1 MAISDTQKVDLL
13 YKKIAWAATK
23 TDTNPP
29 KEAYNEANPSPLLIR
44 GDTLWQLS
52 ASIPASIPSAT
63 TSVVQVYKDGGGG
76 GYTATVECTELAV
89 TDNRTWSTGLTNWI
103 DPQFG
108 STYFAKVYVDT
119 AGSTTPQTTGTALQ
133 AAGLNDDQWYF
144 DYQSGIL
151 NFIGS
156 NLPASIATGITGKS
170 VFVSGARYVGPTGV
184 VTWSNGLTIGNITIS
199 GNTISSTVGNV
210 NISGIGN
217 LSVTGNITTTTFIGN
232 VSTNYITANT
242 GNVVTITGTG
252 ALAVPVGTTAQRPSG
267 QNGLIRFNTEL
278 PSIEYHDGNA
288 WIPITNTVTD
298 QQIVPDGVSTI
309 YSLDQ
314 EATTIGVIVSINGI
328 IQRPTVAYTVNTNQI
343 TFTETPEAT
352 DIIDIRFLGAAV
364 NINSTLSDDLVVSG
378 NLTVNGNIVNG
389 LNNFYTYG
397 NAQVAAYLVA
407 NPQGGIYSNANV
419 QSYIGA
425 NIGSFYT
432 YSNATYSTVA
442 NAGTQQASINS
453 INANIGSFYTYAN
466 TILYSNTNVAAYLTT
481 GNISTSNLSVTGNL
495 TVSGNSTLTGN
506 VTAPTA
512 NISVNNTQLATTAFV
527 RSMLPTGIIVMWSG
541 SSASIPYGWYLCDG
555 NNSTPNLVNR
565 FIVGATSTY
574 AVGATGGTAD
584 AVVVSHNHGGSTA
597 ADATH
602 THTFSGTSS
611 GQSASHTHS
620 VGYYM
625 DDDNGNNGY
634 LGIVDG
640 DNTISSNYQTGS
652 TSNDHT
658 HTYSGTTSA
667 GSSHSH
673 TITTDGV
680 SGTNQNLPPYYALCY
695 IMKS

>member
-52 ASIPASIPSAT
+52 ASIPASIPATT

-170 VFVSGARYVGPTGV
+170 VFVSGARYIGPTGV

-217 LSVTGNITTTTFIGN
+217 LSTTGNITATTFIGN

-242 GNVVTITGTG
+242 GNVVIINSTG

-267 QNGLIRFNTEL
+267 QNGLIRFNVDL
-278 PSIEYHDGNA
+278 PSIEYYDGNV

-328 IQRPTVAYTVNTNQI
+328 IQRPTVAYTVTTNQI

-364 NINSTLSDDLVVSG
+364 SMNSTLSDDLVVSG

-407 NPQGGIYSNANV
+407 NPQGSIYSNANV

-425 NIGSFYT
+425 NIGSLWVNAATQNSSIDGINANIGSFYT
-432 YSNATYSTVA
+432 YSNTTYSTVA

-466 TILYSNTNVAAYLTT
+466 TTFYSNTNAAAYLTT
-481 GNISTSNLSVTGNL
+481 ATITTTGNITAANLTTAGNL
-495 TVSGNSTLTGN
+495 TVSGNSALTGN
-506 VTAPTA
+506 ATAPTA
-512 NISVNNTQLATTAFV
+512 NISVNNNQLATTAFV
-527 RSMLPTGIIVMWSG
+527 RSVLPTGIIVMWSG
-541 SSASIPYGWYLCDG
+541 SSATIPYGWYLCDG
-555 NNSTPNLVNR
+555 TNGTPNLVNR

-584 AVVVSHNHGGSTA
+584 AIVV
-597 ADATH
+597 
-602 THTFSGTSS
+602 
-611 GQSASHTHS
+611 SHTHS
-620 VGYYM
+620 VTDPGHFHGVSMYNINDFNQGSLSPGAEQYP
-625 DDDNGNNGY
+625 DDQSGTFTINSDTKTT
-634 LGIVDG
+634 GISIV
-640 DNTISSNYQTGS
+640 STGS
-652 TSNDHT
+652 
-658 HTYSGTTSA
+658 
-667 GSSHSH
+667 
-673 TITTDGV
+673 

>member
-133 AAGLNDDQWYF
+133 AAGVNDDQWYF

-210 NISGIGN
+210 NINGIGN

-232 VSTNYITANT
+232 ISTNYITANT
-242 GNVVTITGTG
+242 GNVVIINSTG
-252 ALAVPVGTTAQRPSG
+252 ALAVPVGTTAQRPPG
-267 QNGLIRFNTEL
+267 QYGLIRFNTEL
-278 PSIEYHDGNA
+278 PSIEYFEGNA

-343 TFTETPEAT
+343 TFVETPEAT

-364 NINSTLSDDLVVSG
+364 SINSTLSDDLVVSG

-397 NAQVAAYLVA
+397 NTQVAAYLVA
-407 NPQGGIYSNANV
+407 NPQGGIYSN
-419 QSYIGA
+419 
-425 NIGSFYT
+425 
-432 YSNATYSTVA
+432 
-442 NAGTQQASINS
+442 
-453 INANIGSFYTYAN
+453 
-466 TILYSNTNVAAYLTT
+466 TNVAAYLTT
-481 GNISTSNLSVTGNL
+481 GNISTGNITATGNI
-495 TVSGNSTLTGN
+495 SATGSILA
-506 VTAPTA
+506 VPVWTSAGAITIGATTTAPTKPTTRVKD
-512 NISVNNTQLATTAFV
+512 NISYRQLGAKQWEVVMSWVVTSATGAATGSGDFLFT
-527 RSMLPTGIIVMWSG
+527 LPNSLQFDTTLPSQSVYTSNVQTSTWAHIGYIIPSG
-541 SSASIPYGWYLCDG
+541 SGVITNLFVGGQIYPMVYS
-555 NNSTPNLVNR
+555 STQFRILGV
-565 FIVGATSTY
+565 T
-574 AVGATGGTAD
+574 
-584 AVVVSHNHGGSTA
+584 
-597 ADATH
+597 
-602 THTFSGTSS
+602 TSS
-611 GQSASHTHS
+611 GVAPWGSAFFAIT
-620 VGYYM
+620 
-625 DDDNGNNGY
+625 DA
-634 LGIVDG
+634 
-640 DNTISSNYQTGS
+640 
-652 TSNDHT
+652 TSMQLT
-658 HTYSGTTSA
+658 FRFTSA
-667 GSSHSH
+667 
-673 TITTDGV
+673 
-680 SGTNQNLPPYYALCY
+680 
-695 IMKS
+695 

>member
-52 ASIPASIPSAT
+52 ASIPASIPATT

-170 VFVSGARYVGPTGV
+170 VFVSGARYIGPTGV

-217 LSVTGNITTTTFIGN
+217 LSTTGNITATTFIGN

-242 GNVVTITGTG
+242 GNVVIINSTG

-267 QNGLIRFNTEL
+267 QNGLIRFNVDL
-278 PSIEYHDGNA
+278 PSIEYYDGNV

-328 IQRPTVAYTVNTNQI
+328 IQRPTVAYTVTTNQI

-364 NINSTLSDDLVVSG
+364 SMNSTLSDDLVVSG
-378 NLTVNGNIVNG
+378 NLTVNGNIVNT
-389 LNNFYTYG
+389 NNLYTYG
-397 NAQVAAYLVA
+397 NTQVAAYLVA
-407 NPQGGIYSNANV
+407 NPQGGIYSNTNV
-419 QSYIGA
+419 SA
-425 NIGSFYT
+425 LLS
-432 YSNATYSTVA
+432 
-442 NAGTQQASINS
+442 
-453 INANIGSFYTYAN
+453 
-466 TILYSNTNVAAYLTT
+466 SNTVTTISTT
-481 GNISTSNLSVTGNL
+481 GNITAGNVSATGSILAVPVWTSAGAITIGATTTAPTKPTTRVKDNISYRQLGAKQWEVVISWLVSDATGATNGTGDYLFTLPNSLQFDTTLPSQSVY
-495 TVSGNSTLTGN
+495 TGN
-506 VTAPTA
+506 VAS
-512 NISVNNTQLATTAFV
+512 SVWAHI
-527 RSMLPTGIIVMWSG
+527 GYIIPSG
-541 SSASIPYGWYLCDG
+541 SGLIT
-555 NNSTPNLVNR
+555 NNSVGGQVHPMVYSSTQFRILGTTP
-565 FIVGATSTY
+565 
-574 AVGATGGTAD
+574 
-584 AVVVSHNHGGSTA
+584 
-597 ADATH
+597 
-602 THTFSGTSS
+602 SS
-611 GQSASHTHS
+611 GVAPWGSAFFALNSYTA
-620 VGYYM
+620 M
-625 DDDNGNNGY
+625 Q
-634 LGIVDG
+634 L
-640 DNTISSNYQTGS
+640 TFRF
-652 TSNDHT
+652 
-658 HTYSGTTSA
+658 TSA
-667 GSSHSH
+667 
-673 TITTDGV
+673 
-680 SGTNQNLPPYYALCY
+680 
-695 IMKS
+695 

>member
-63 TSVVQVYKDGGGG
+63 SSVVQVYKDGGGG

-170 VFVSGARYVGPTGV
+170 VFVSGARYIGPTGV
-184 VTWSNGLTIGNITIS
+184 VTWSDGLTIGNITIS

-217 LSVTGNITTTTFIGN
+217 LSVTGNITATRFIGN

-242 GNVVTITGTG
+242 GNVVTINGTG

-278 PSIEYHDGNA
+278 PSIEYYDGNV

-378 NLTVNGNIVNG
+378 NLTVNGNIVNT
-389 LNNFYTYG
+389 NNFYTYG
-397 NAQVAAYLVA
+397 NTQVANFLPTYNGVIKASQIVNGVGLSL
-407 NPQGGIYSNANV
+407 QGSHYAQIQWTNGAVVPADEYAIGTGSWFFLDQLGGQFQSNSTGTWSNITLGNDASIIAQGN
-419 QSYIGA
+419 ITGA
-425 NIGSFYT
+425 N
-432 YSNATYSTVA
+432 
-442 NAGTQQASINS
+442 
-453 INANIGSFYTYAN
+453 
-466 TILYSNTNVAAYLTT
+466 LTT
-481 GNISTSNLSVTGNL
+481 AGNITAGNI
-495 TVSGNSTLTGN
+495 T
-506 VTAPTA
+506 
-512 NISVNNTQLATTAFV
+512 
-527 RSMLPTGIIVMWSG
+527 
-541 SSASIPYGWYLCDG
+541 
-555 NNSTPNLVNR
+555 
-565 FIVGATSTY
+565 
-574 AVGATGGTAD
+574 ATGSIL
-584 AVVVSHNHGGSTA
+584 AVPA
-597 ADATH
+597 W
-602 THTFSGTSS
+602 
-611 GQSASHTHS
+611 
-620 VGYYM
+620 
-625 DDDNGNNGY
+625 
-634 LGIVDG
+634 
-640 DNTISSNYQTGS
+640 
-652 TSNDHT
+652 
-658 HTYSGTTSA
+658 TSA
-667 GSSHSH
+667 GAITLTATTTNPTKGTVTTDNISYRQLGTKQWEVVMTYIQSSGSGGANGSGDYLVTLPNGLSFDTTLPSQPIYTSGVGTSTFAHLPYVIPNCNG
-673 TITTDGV
+673 TITNDTSGAQIFPMVYNATKFRVLTLTYGTGIQCWSSGFYSATDDPKIQLTFRFT
-680 SGTNQNLPPYYALCY
+680 ST
-695 IMKS
+695 